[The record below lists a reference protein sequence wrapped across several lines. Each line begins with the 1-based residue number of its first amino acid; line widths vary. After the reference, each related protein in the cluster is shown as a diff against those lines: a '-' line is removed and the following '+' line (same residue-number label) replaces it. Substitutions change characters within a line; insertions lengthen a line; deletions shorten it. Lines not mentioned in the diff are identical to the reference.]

1 MILLTILL
9 SLFIGM
15 AMSQDSCAGCLT
27 SLGMENGDISD
38 AQISASTSWNSNHA
52 PAQARLNF
60 QETAVKA
67 GSWAAAVNDVN
78 QWLQIDLHDTD
89 TVVARVASQGRDYSS
104 SWYGPHFQWVTKYK
118 LQYSND
124 GVSFDYYKEQ
134 GQTSAKEFNAN
145 SDRDTVVYHD
155 LNPGI
160 NARYIRFLPTAWYGH
175 ISMRVEVYGC

>member
-1 MILLTILL
+1 
-9 SLFIGM
+9 
-15 AMSQDSCAGCLT
+15 
-27 SLGMENGDISD
+27 MENGDISD

-104 SWYGPHFQWVTKYK
+104 SWYGPHLQWVTKYK

-134 GQTSAKEFNAN
+134 GQTSAK
-145 SDRDTVVYHD
+145 VKK
-155 LNPGI
+155 
-160 NARYIRFLPTAWYGH
+160 
-175 ISMRVEVYGC
+175 